1 MTLATEIN
9 TRVFKAVSL
18 SLLLHA
24 ALLAGWRPGAIALP
38 QLAAFEP
45 IEVALLGDPAPRMN
59 TVPRPLPVTA
69 TQPRPAEA
77 APIADDT
84 ITETTSATEPAGKA
98 AASDEP
104 LVEARSDVAT
114 LHNPKPP
121 YPLAARRRGI
131 EGRVLLTALVRADG
145 GCTDVRLK
153 QSSGSSLLDNAAL
166 GTVRLWRFVP
176 ARRGETTLDSWVDVP
191 VSFRL
196 EG

>member
-9 TRVFKAVSL
+9 TRVLKAVGL
-18 SLLLHA
+18 SLLLHGA
-24 ALLAGWRPGAIALP
+24 VLAGWRPGAIALP

-45 IEVALLGDPAPRMN
+45 IEVALLGAPAPHMN
-59 TVPRPLPVTA
+59 TAPRPLPVAA

-77 APIADDT
+77 APVADDT
-84 ITETTSATEPAGKA
+84 IAETTLATEPAGKA
-98 AASDEP
+98 APSDEP

-131 EGRVLLTALVRADG
+131 EGRVLLTAHVRADG
-145 GCTDVRLK
+145 GCTEVQLK
-153 QSSGSSLLDNAAL
+153 RSSGSSLLDNAAL

-176 ARRGETTLDSWVDVP
+176 AQRGNTAIDSWVDVP